1 MLGGEFVVECR
12 GGQAVRVHQKSRR
25 RSGAAAVE
33 LAFMMPVFFTLTFAQ
48 IETSRLGQVTQMLTV
63 AARQAARVAVIP
75 GNTQTDVQNAV
86 NAVLNNTGISVGTV
100 TPSPSTWQT
109 DPSGTAITVSVSVPY
124 NQVSWMNPPMFFG
137 STTLR
142 GSATLSSERP

>member
-1 MLGGEFVVECR
+1 
-12 GGQAVRVHQKSRR
+12 
-25 RSGAAAVE
+25 
-33 LAFMMPVFFTLTFAQ
+33 MMPVFFTLTFAQ